1 VNLEGHAVRFRA
13 PLPGALPV
21 IWRVTT
27 WCGREL
33 EGPHLAPGG
42 SASEVAC
49 EACRAAQLTHASA
62 SLTGTPPNGP

>member
-1 VNLEGHAVRFRA
+1 VSLEGHAVRFRA

-33 EGPHLAPGG
+33 EGPHLAPGA

-49 EACRAAQLTHASA
+49 EACRAAQDAYRAA
-62 SLTGTPPNGP
+62 SLYEARGRL